1 MSWHEV
7 AVKVGEHSV
16 SGMRKDNFL
25 QIPYVEGLEKSITV
39 NGKNYEVE
47 SFLVDNRDNILK
59 ILLAKASPTKEK
71 SDDKP
76 TKGTD

>member
-16 SGMRKDNFL
+16 SGMLKNNFL
-25 QIPYVEGLEKSITV
+25 QMPFVEGLEKSITV